1 MERKILTNLPFL
13 ILFLVVGSCQEQRD
27 YNIIGILQGIP
38 DGTVIEL
45 AIQYEDIGSRIA
57 ADTLRNGRFS
67 FSDSIGNQLLR
78 MNLRV
83 ADPRHYSG
91 RCDFWINN
99 SNITVTG
106 NSKYLSQWKI
116 KSNINEQK
124 VENIMLDQNRSLR
137 IAADS
142 LRLMRMNNYLTD
154 KDRQDISSKIRSINR
169 SINNEELKFLKTNYN
184 SLISVMHLNQI
195 AQFSDS
201 TQIKIIREIYPKIDS
216 SYTNTLWG
224 EGIKNL
230 LNKVLPP
237 GIGERFVDFSAKDL
251 QGELHKLSE
260 YKGKYILLDF
270 GMMACHGCMEA
281 APETRRL
288 SEKYK
293 KDLYVIGINLD
304 TRKELWE
311 MATKRDSITWINL
324 SDGKGTFGGAFT
336 AYGIEE
342 FPTYILIDPQGKLIE
357 RWTGSENEIY
367 FAKISKYLQQIDQQ
381 LQ

>member
-1 MERKILTNLPFL
+1 MERKILTILQFL
-13 ILFLVVGSCQEQRD
+13 SLCLVVWSCQEQHD
-27 YNIIGILQGIP
+27 YHIFGSLNGIP

-45 AIQYEDIGSRIA
+45 GIQYEDVGSVIA
-57 ADTLRNGRFS
+57 TDTLRNGKFS
-67 FSDSIGNQLLR
+67 FSDSIGNKLLR

-83 ADPRHYSG
+83 ADSRQYSG
-91 RCDFWINN
+91 QCEFWVNN

-116 KSNINEQK
+116 KSNIKEQK

-137 IAADS
+137 IVADS
-142 LRLMRMNNYLTD
+142 LRLIRMNNSLND
-154 KDRQDISSKIRSINR
+154 KERQDISSKIRSINQ
-169 SINNEELKFLKTNYN
+169 SINNGELKFLKTNYN

-201 TQIKIIREIYPKIDS
+201 SQMKIIREIYPKIDS
-216 SYTNTLWG
+216 MYSNTLWC

-237 GIGERFVDFSAKDL
+237 SIGERFVDFSARDL
-251 QGELHKLSE
+251 HGESHKLSD
-260 YKGKYILLDF
+260 YKGKFILLDF

-288 SEKYK
+288 SEKYNK
-293 KDLYVIGINLD
+293 NLYVIGINLD
-304 TRKELWE
+304 TRKEFWE
-311 MATKRDSITWINL
+311 RETKRDSLTWINL

-342 FPTYILIDPQGKLIE
+342 FPTYILIDPQGTLIE

-367 FAKISKYLQQIDQQ
+367 FAKISKYLETKD
-381 LQ
+381 